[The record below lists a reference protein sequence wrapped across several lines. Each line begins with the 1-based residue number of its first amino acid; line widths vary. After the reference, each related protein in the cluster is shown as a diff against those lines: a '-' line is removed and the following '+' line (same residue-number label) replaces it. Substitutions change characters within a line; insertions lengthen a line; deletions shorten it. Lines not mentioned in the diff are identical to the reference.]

1 MPEADRPRFDG
12 EQQRRSDEPLRAL
25 RPPPDRHRPADD
37 RRRPRRHRRL
47 LRAAG
52 LAPAAGRLP
61 DDLGQ
66 RAAARGQPRDDG
78 DERGDAARAASRHD
92 LRRQRDDLVEP
103 GRQRPHQPAVRPVAR
118 HRRRGAR
125 GAGGD
130 QRLARRPAGHAALEP
145 DLPQGQPVRR
155 AGDHPGADLAD
166 ADAGADLRHG
176 VEHRQPAA
184 GPGRGRRRRRDRRQ
198 HAAGGAGRAAAVR
211 PQPLRHQRRGRARR
225 DPGLER
231 QPAEGRDRERGP
243 AAADLH
249 PDAGAPR
256 RRLRADGRR
265 LAQRRGGAPFGRGR
279 GRSTGSR
286 TTAPSA
292 SSTAGRR

>member
-1 MPEADRPRFDG
+1 MNLSAPFV
-12 EQQRRSDEPLRAL
+12 
-25 RPPPDRHRPADD
+25 
-37 RRRPRRHRRL
+37 RRPIATVL
-47 LRAAG
+47 LTIGVALAG
-52 LAPAAGRLP
+52 IGAFFVLPVSPLPQVDYP

-66 RAAARGQPRDDG
+66 RPAARRQPRHHG

-103 GRQRPHQPAVRPVAR
+103 GRQRPHQPAVRPVAQ

-130 QRLARRPAGHAALEP
+130 QRLARRPAGDLALEP
-145 DLPQGQPVRR
+145 DLSQGQSVRC

-184 GPGRGRRRRRDRRQ
+184 GAGRGRRRRRDRRQ
-198 HAAGGAGRAAAVR
+198 HAAGGAGRAAALR

-231 QPAEGRDRERGP
+231 QPAQGRDRERGA

-256 RRLRADGRR
+256 RRLRAHGRR
-265 LAQRRGGAPFGRGR
+265 LAQRRGGAAFRRGR
-279 GRSTGSR
+279 GERR
-286 TTAPSA
+286 RREQPHPRA
-292 SSTAGRR
+292 SSTASRR